1 MIVLLL
7 LYHTV
12 ISASPLAFLIL
23 ANSLIDNLSVLLS
36 QMEVPSIITELIISD
51 LSYRSIFYIVIFF
64 TSSIVA
70 T

>member
-1 MIVLLL
+1 MIILLL

-36 QMEVPSIITELIISD
+36 QMEAPSIITELTISD